1 MLPAVLADAVLALH
15 FAFILL
21 VIFGALLVWR
31 WPRLVWL
38 HLPALLWGAG
48 IELAGGICPLTPL
61 ENELRALAGQ
71 AGYRGGFIEHYLLP
85 LIYPEAL
92 TRGVQVGLGLGV
104 LVFNAVLYAALWRAG
119 RFDGRRG

>member
-119 RFDGRRG
+119 RIDGRRG